1 MPGRQ
6 ESGRPDRSGKGI
18 NRLCGLLGW
27 IDSRR
32 LWWVGVAL
40 LAIVMVPHIRL
51 GEGSVFT
58 VHDQLDESM
67 MNYVLTAR
75 HPGAQVILEML
86 GGVNASG
93 LQPAAV
99 LFLPLYRFLPAFQ
112 AFLFSYAFGFFCG
125 FLGMYL
131 AVKKLTDSG
140 ILAVIMGG
148 EWH

>member
-18 NRLCGLLGW
+18 NRLCELLGW

-67 MNYVLTAR
+67 MN
-75 HPGAQVILEML
+75 
-86 GGVNASG
+86 
-93 LQPAAV
+93 
-99 LFLPLYRFLPAFQ
+99 
-112 AFLFSYAFGFFCG
+112 
-125 FLGMYL
+125 
-131 AVKKLTDSG
+131 
-140 ILAVIMGG
+140 
-148 EWH
+148 